1 MKCIWII
8 CRILFE
14 NTKNIANVTG
24 NVTQRSMHIM
34 LLLTPFL
41 NATRGYLLKV
51 ITYCCKND
59 TYEIKFLKDKHEKR
73 FYYFN
78 KKSFAIY
85 S

>member
-1 MKCIWII
+1 
-8 CRILFE
+8 
-14 NTKNIANVTG
+14 
-24 NVTQRSMHIM
+24 MHIM

-41 NATRGYLLKV
+41 NVTRGYLLKV

-85 S
+85 SEIKNSAFEIFNQARNVIYFQLK